1 MDSLYFRAIQGTI
14 GCKTKKDAKVAA
26 TRARFANEFDSSI
39 NVVYDALR
47 NDVQQDLI
55 ITPTKEQNKFTVFA
69 RPGDELKIGD
79 ILYWNKLHW
88 LMTDIAFDDDIYTTG
103 TMVRCNR
110 QIAWMNERGQIIKR
124 WCLTTKPYT
133 ANVETGQVVSVLKG
147 KYDVKLPYDQDT
159 IDVPIGKR
167 FMLDIVGGKPMCYK
181 LDFADVNTNKY
192 SDIDGGF
199 IEWNLTSDQFNKD
212 TDNVASM
219 ICDFTTASS
228 DSPDVRNRCRI
239 NGKSTVKAGCTNT
252 YTPVFYDAE
261 YNPVTVTPVWD
272 ISISDAAD
280 DKHILHSVDEQGCL
294 KLSVDFVES
303 VIGHTV
309 TITLLDKDGKYE
321 PSTIDVKVVSIY
333 D

>member
-212 TDNVASM
+212 TDNVANM
-219 ICDFTTASS
+219 ICDFTPMSS
-228 DSPDVRNRCRI
+228 DEPDVRNRCRI
-239 NGKSTVKAGCTNT
+239 NGKSTVKA
-252 YTPVFYDAE
+252 
-261 YNPVTVTPVWD
+261 
-272 ISISDAAD
+272 
-280 DKHILHSVDEQGCL
+280 
-294 KLSVDFVES
+294 
-303 VIGHTV
+303 
-309 TITLLDKDGKYE
+309 
-321 PSTIDVKVVSIY
+321 
-333 D
+333 

>member
-280 DKHILHSVDEQGCL
+280 YKHILHSVDEQGRL

>member
-88 LMTDIAFDDDIYTTG
+88 LMTDIAFDDEIYTTG

-280 DKHILHSVDEQGCL
+280 DKHILHSVDEQGRL

>member
-26 TRARFANEFDSSI
+26 TIARFANEFDSSI

-280 DKHILHSVDEQGCL
+280 DKHILHSVDEQGRL

>member
-1 MDSLYFRAIQGTI
+1 MDDLYLRAIQGTI
-14 GCKTKKDAKVAA
+14 GCKTTKDAKVAA
-26 TRARFANEFDSSI
+26 TRARFAKDFDSSI

-47 NDVQQDLI
+47 NDTQQDLI
-55 ITPTKEQNKFTVFA
+55 IAPTKEQNKFTVFA

-88 LMTDIAFDDDIYTTG
+88 LMTDIAFDDEIYTTG

-110 QIAWMNERGQIIKR
+110 QISWMNSRGQIIKR

-147 KYDVKLPYDQDT
+147 KYDVKLPYDQDVL
-159 IDVPIGKR
+159 DVPVGKR
-167 FMLDIVGGKPMCYK
+167 FMLDIIGGKPMCYK

-199 IEWNLTSDQFNKD
+199 VEWNLTSDQFNKD
-212 TDNVASM
+212 TDDVVNM
-219 ICDFTTASS
+219 ICDFTPMSS
-228 DSPDVRNRCRI
+228 DEPDVRNRCRI

-280 DKHILHSVDEQGCL
+280 DKHILHSVDEQGRL

>member
-1 MDSLYFRAIQGTI
+1 MDDLYFRAIQGTI

-280 DKHILHSVDEQGCL
+280 DKHILHSVDEQGRL

-303 VIGHTV
+303 VIGHTF

>member
-1 MDSLYFRAIQGTI
+1 MDDLYFRAIQGTI

-133 ANVETGQVVSVLKG
+133 ANVETGQVV
-147 KYDVKLPYDQDT
+147 
-159 IDVPIGKR
+159 
-167 FMLDIVGGKPMCYK
+167 
-181 LDFADVNTNKY
+181 
-192 SDIDGGF
+192 
-199 IEWNLTSDQFNKD
+199 
-212 TDNVASM
+212 
-219 ICDFTTASS
+219 
-228 DSPDVRNRCRI
+228 
-239 NGKSTVKAGCTNT
+239 
-252 YTPVFYDAE
+252 
-261 YNPVTVTPVWD
+261 
-272 ISISDAAD
+272 
-280 DKHILHSVDEQGCL
+280 
-294 KLSVDFVES
+294 
-303 VIGHTV
+303 
-309 TITLLDKDGKYE
+309 
-321 PSTIDVKVVSIY
+321 
-333 D
+333 

>member
-1 MDSLYFRAIQGTI
+1 
-14 GCKTKKDAKVAA
+14 
-26 TRARFANEFDSSI
+26 
-39 NVVYDALR
+39 
-47 NDVQQDLI
+47 
-55 ITPTKEQNKFTVFA
+55 
-69 RPGDELKIGD
+69 
-79 ILYWNKLHW
+79 
-88 LMTDIAFDDDIYTTG
+88 MTDIAFDDEIYTTG

-110 QIAWMNERGQIIKR
+110 QISWMNSRGQIIKR

-147 KYDVKLPYDQDT
+147 KYDVKLPYDQDVL
-159 IDVPIGKR
+159 DVPVGKR
-167 FMLDIVGGKPMCYK
+167 FMLDIIGGKPMCYK

-212 TDNVASM
+212 TDNVANM
-219 ICDFTTASS
+219 ICDFTPMSS
-228 DSPDVRNRCRI
+228 DEPDVRNRCRI

-280 DKHILHSVDEQGCL
+280 DKHILHSVDEQGRL

>member
-1 MDSLYFRAIQGTI
+1 MDDLYFRAIQGTI

>member
-14 GCKTKKDAKVAA
+14 GCKTVKDAKVAA
-26 TRARFANEFDSSI
+26 TRARFAKEFDSSI

-88 LMTDIAFDDDIYTTG
+88 LMTDIAFDDEIYTTG

-159 IDVPIGKR
+159 LDVPIGKR

-192 SDIDGGF
+192 SDVDGGF

-212 TDNVASM
+212 TDNVANM
-219 ICDFTTASS
+219 ICDFTSASS
-228 DSPDVRNRCRI
+228 DPPDVRNRCRI

-261 YNPVTVTPVWD
+261 YNPVTVTPIWD

-280 DKHILHSVDEQGCL
+280 DKHILHSVDGQGRL

-321 PSTIDVKVVSIY
+321 PSSLDIKVVSIY

>member
-1 MDSLYFRAIQGTI
+1 MDDLYFRAIQGTI

-280 DKHILHSVDEQGCL
+280 DKHILHSVDEQGHL

>member
-88 LMTDIAFDDDIYTTG
+88 LMTDIAFDDEIYTTG

-280 DKHILHSVDEQGCL
+280 DKHILHSVDEQGRL

-309 TITLLDKDGKYE
+309 TITLLDKYGKYE

>member
-1 MDSLYFRAIQGTI
+1 MDDLYFRAIQGTI

-26 TRARFANEFDSSI
+26 TRARFANESDSSI

-280 DKHILHSVDEQGCL
+280 DKHILHSVDEQGRL

>member
-280 DKHILHSVDEQGCL
+280 DKHILHSVDEQGRL

-309 TITLLDKDGKYE
+309 TITLLDKYGKYE

>member
-1 MDSLYFRAIQGTI
+1 MDDLYFRAIQGTI
-14 GCKTKKDAKVAA
+14 GCKTAKDAKVAA
-26 TRARFANEFDSSI
+26 TRARFAKEFDSSI

-88 LMTDIAFDDDIYTTG
+88 LMTDIAFDDEIYTTG

-219 ICDFTTASS
+219 ICDFTSASS
-228 DSPDVRNRCRI
+228 DQPDVRNRCRI
-239 NGKSTVKAGCTNT
+239 NGKSTVKAGCANT
-252 YTPVFYDAE
+252 YTPVFYDAG
-261 YNPVTVTPVWD
+261 YNPVTVTPIWD

-280 DKHILHSVDEQGCL
+280 DKHILHSVDGQGRL

-321 PSTIDVKVVSIY
+321 PSSLDVKVVSIY

>member
-219 ICDFTTASS
+219 ICDFTTASF

-280 DKHILHSVDEQGCL
+280 DKHILHSVDEQGRL